1 MLKHREIIGQGSH
14 QTEPGVLP
22 GQSPIMV
29 RVYPTTRRQARRH
42 QALGCQWGPGNQR
55 ALLWKPIFISLFF
68 FFHPFALP
76 TAVLIIF
83 MNAPFQC
90 SAGFQSVAMEEVWHI
105 LWHTGQEQKCILRT
119 VPKLSSF
126 CEADRK
132 RSNGLAVERQFWMAV
147 CFMTLNLFLLQLLV
161 SWLTPPSRSH
171 SCCAVSFCNSFP
183 YISLYAAS

>member
-1 MLKHREIIGQGSH
+1 MLHAVAVPCHAARPVVTSPFYALSEVGGTPWKLAHPPRESQMLKHREIIGQGSH

-29 RVYPTTRRQARRH
+29 RVYPTTRCQARRH

-90 SAGFQSVAMEEVWHI
+90 SAGFQSVAMEEV
-105 LWHTGQEQKCILRT
+105 
-119 VPKLSSF
+119 
-126 CEADRK
+126 
-132 RSNGLAVERQFWMAV
+132 
-147 CFMTLNLFLLQLLV
+147 
-161 SWLTPPSRSH
+161 
-171 SCCAVSFCNSFP
+171 
-183 YISLYAAS
+183 